1 MIWRTL
7 LLGLIYGG
15 LGVLFVKSALERR
28 AAVQL
33 WREANG
39 GPFDFKQRKFT
50 TELELDRAQLPP
62 AAAQMLR
69 HARRD
74 MGFALALLPVA
85 LTIQTLT
92 LDA

>member
-1 MIWRTL
+1 MMWRTIL
-7 LLGLIYGG
+7 LWVIYTG
-15 LGVLFVKSALERR
+15 LGVLFVKAALERR
-28 AAVQL
+28 AAAQL

-50 TELELDRAQLPP
+50 TELELDRAKLPP
-62 AAAQMLR
+62 AAQRELQ

-74 MGFALALLPVA
+74 LGFALMLLPVA
-85 LTIQTLT
+85 LAIQTLT